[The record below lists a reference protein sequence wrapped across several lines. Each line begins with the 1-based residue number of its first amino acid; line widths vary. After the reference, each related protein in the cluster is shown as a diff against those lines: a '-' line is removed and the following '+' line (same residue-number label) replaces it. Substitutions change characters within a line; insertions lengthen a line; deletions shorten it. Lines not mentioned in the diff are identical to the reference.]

1 MQYKIVQN
9 DKAEYLVVAYFKD
22 SWLPVSSVR
31 FNTYAEVLEYYNNA
45 MSYSNN

>member
-9 DKAEYLVVAYFKD
+9 DKAEYLVVTYFTDK
-22 SWLPVSSVR
+22 WLPVSSVR

-45 MSYSNN
+45 MNYGG